1 VTRIVV
7 GVDGSA
13 HAAAALRWAVA
24 EAELRGDR
32 VVAVFAWGYIPPGHA
47 GDGHTFDAGYTRA
60 AADATLVAALDE
72 AVGSGIAEGIERRV
86 PCDLPPKALLAAATG
101 ADLLVIGARG
111 VGGFRGL
118 LLGSVS
124 QSCLHHTTGTLAIVR
139 DLGSGGGGTGTRD
152 APLGVPGGRIV
163 VGMDNSEAARRALR
177 WALDEARRRKAG
189 LDVVHA
195 WRPPYLGARQFTPS
209 GMDVNAIEA
218 RAGAVFDRVVDGE
231 VTRQQPGPVERILV
245 RGGAARAIL
254 DTAAGADLVVL
265 GSRGLGGFEGLLL
278 GSVSHQVAHHVRCPL
293 VVVR

>member
-1 VTRIVV
+1 MTRIVV
-7 GVDGSA
+7 GVDGSP

-24 EAELRGDR
+24 EAELRGER

-60 AADATLVAALDE
+60 AADAALLAAMHE
-72 AVGSGIAEGIERRV
+72 AVGPDIADGIERRV
-86 PCDLPPKALLAAATG
+86 PCELPPTAVLSAATG

-124 QSCLHHTTGTLAIVR
+124 QACLHHTTGTVAIVR
-139 DLGSGGGGTGTRD
+139 DPGSGGGGADTRD
-152 APLGVPGGRIV
+152 AQLGVPGGRIV
-163 VGMDNSEAARRALR
+163 VGIDDSEAAKRALR
-177 WALDEARRRKAG
+177 WALDEARRRKASV
-189 LDVVHA
+189 DVVHA
-195 WRPPYLGARQFTPS
+195 WRPPYLGARPFGPS
-209 GMDVNAIEA
+209 GMDVDAIEA
-218 RAGAVFDRVVDGE
+218 RARAEFDRVVDRE
-231 VTRQQPGPVERILV
+231 VTGQQPGPVERVVV

-254 DTAAGADLVVL
+254 DASAGADLVVL

-278 GSVSHQVAHHVRCPL
+278 GSVSHHAAHHVRCPL